1 MLQGRVWGGPRC
13 GHADA
18 PIPLP
23 DPIGGKHRGS
33 LAVPCAEEGQRGALP
48 PLPAPAWHEA
58 PRPPPS
64 PGPTC
69 QVAAKSRGVPLP
81 SSTRRLGQR
90 QCPPVRCSAV
100 GQAVG
105 LGTAGGAAVAKSI
118 SQALCPMPRLQ
129 GQGRMPRSPEEMV
142 RGLWGGGGWSWSM
155 RRLRGHPGAAVAA
168 RSPGSDPGGGGA
180 AGVPCGM
187 GTQDELPLSQ
197 PHCCPPLPRA
207 GPCAG
212 ALPQGRAALPRQ
224 RGCAA
229 AGSEHWHRPG
239 EGHNTPPPPPAHG
252 SGGERG

>member
-1 MLQGRVWGGPRC
+1 MSPFPAQPGGSGSGSAPRS
-13 GHADA
+13 DA
-18 PIPLP
+18 PQWGRLW
-23 DPIGGKHRGS
+23 GW
-33 LAVPCAEEGQRGALP
+33 ALP
-48 PLPAPAWHEA
+48 EVLPWPRASVKHFAPCHGFRVRAGC
-58 PRPPPS
+58 
-64 PGPTC
+64 PGHPKKWC
-69 QVAAKSRGVPLP
+69 GDY
-81 SSTRRLGQR
+81 
-90 QCPPVRCSAV
+90 
-100 GQAVG
+100 
-105 LGTAGGAAVAKSI
+105 
-118 SQALCPMPRLQ
+118 
-129 GQGRMPRSPEEMV
+129 
-142 RGLWGGGGWSWSM
+142 GGGGWSWSM

-239 EGHNTPPPPPAHG
+239 EGHNTPPPPPPPMAAVG
-252 SGGERG
+252 KGAEQDGEPGA